1 MYFGSS
7 LSPRPSN
14 QIAEFSRGFTMMQRK
29 FDRNSGNRMERFDQK
44 NIYRERLMLEDKI
57 FESSNNEMH
66 KQYD

>member
-1 MYFGSS
+1 
-7 LSPRPSN
+7 
-14 QIAEFSRGFTMMQRK
+14 MMQRK